1 MKQQPRRTEREMLAA
16 GWVKHHSSLYIH
28 PKDNRELYLDTRY
41 GRWAMRE
48 GGRAH
53 LLAVHSLGEAF
64 AVALQ
69 PAQRGLL
76 P

>member
-1 MKQQPRRTEREMLAA
+1 MKPRGIEREMAAA
-16 GWVKHHSSLYIH
+16 GWIKHHASLYIH

-48 GGRAH
+48 SGHAR
-53 LLAVHSLGEAF
+53 LLDARTPGEAF
-64 AVALQ
+64 GVALQ
-69 PAQRGLL
+69 PAQRSLL